1 MSSAQESHAPTAVAE
16 PSLASRVFTGT
27 EPGPRVLITAGV
39 HGDEH
44 APMLAVRELIRRLES
59 DPELRQGLRGRL
71 TLVPVVNES
80 AFRLGRRCG
89 EDGLDLARTCPGR
102 SDGSITERTAH
113 ALSQLIQDCDF
124 YADLHTGGTEFCVW
138 PLAGY
143 VLHRD
148 AAVLECQ
155 RGMARAFG
163 LPLVWGTWAGLEGRS
178 LSVARDARV
187 PAIYVEYFGGAGE
200 SVGPGAGNWAAH
212 PERAFLE
219 QPGQDHPLVSGCL
232 NLLRHRGALEGD
244 EVRHHPEVIEDNR
257 PQSGHMQIG
266 HPAPGDG
273 FFERAVT
280 IGDMVEKGQTL
291 GWVSP
296 VLGGAGAAV
305 PVTAA
310 NSGRVVTLRWHPR
323 VNAGDALAVVAEP
336 G

>member
-1 MSSAQESHAPTAVAE
+1 MQLPC
-16 PSLASRVFTGT
+16 RVFTSNR
-27 EPGPRVLITAGV
+27 PGPRVLITAGV
-39 HGDEH
+39 HGDEYI
-44 APMLAVRELIRRLES
+44 PMLAVRELIRRLEIEE
-59 DPELRQGLRGRL
+59 DLRRGLRGTL

-102 SDGSITERTAH
+102 RDGSPTERTAD
-113 ALSQLIQDCDF
+113 ALSRLIWDCDF

-143 VLHRD
+143 VLHAD
-148 AAVLECQ
+148 SSVLERQ

-200 SVGPGAGNWAAH
+200 SVGPGIGNWAIQ
-212 PERAFLE
+212 PDRSSLE

-232 NLLRHRGALEGD
+232 NLLRHVGALEGD
-244 EVRHHPEVIEDNR
+244 EVHHDPEVIEDNR
-257 PQSGHMQIG
+257 AQSGHMQIG
-266 HPAPGDG
+266 HPAPAAG
-273 FFERAVT
+273 FFERAVSV
-280 IGDMVEKGQTL
+280 GDWVERGQML
-291 GWVSP
+291 GFVRP
-296 VLGGAGAAV
+296 VLGEAAV

-310 NSGRVVTLRWHPR
+310 NRGRVVTLRWHPR
-323 VNAGDALAVVAEP
+323 ANVGDALAVIAEA